1 MGCLRAGHRI
11 VTRHPIVRIFLG
23 VRTGMFVEL
32 GIMQFLSHSIIP
44 CSLFVLT
51 RVLGSDGSRAGA
63 LKVSA
68 RPVPAVRQAFPHGST
83 DRGCT
88 VPAPSRDARSEG
100 GRGGKG

>member
-11 VTRHPIVRIFLG
+11 VTLNPIVRIFLG

-44 CSLFVLT
+44 CSLFVLK

-68 RPVPAVRQAFPHGST
+68 RPVPAVRQALPHGST
-83 DRGCT
+83 
-88 VPAPSRDARSEG
+88 RSEE
-100 GRGGKG
+100 RRVGKECVSMCRSRWSLYP